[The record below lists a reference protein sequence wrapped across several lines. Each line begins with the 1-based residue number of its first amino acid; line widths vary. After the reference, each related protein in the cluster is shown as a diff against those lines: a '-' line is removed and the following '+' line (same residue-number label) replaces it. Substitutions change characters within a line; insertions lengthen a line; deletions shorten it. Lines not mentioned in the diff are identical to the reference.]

1 MGDWFFSAER
11 KSAEWINRDFLDWFA
26 RRREPGRPVFVF
38 LNYLDTHT
46 PYVLPPGARHRF
58 GVNPETKEEFR
69 NVLMDWGVLDKQRL
83 PQRYWSLARDAYD
96 NCVAYLDEQLG
107 ALFDELQRRGILDR
121 TLVIITSDHGEGLG
135 EHALFMHG
143 ESLYRTEIRVP
154 LLILTP
160 SHRPSGAV
168 VRETVSLRDLPATIV
183 DLIGLGNGSPFPGR
197 SLARLWADPPTG
209 GPPVETEGVLSELAS
224 PNPANP
230 NQGRSPAARGP
241 LDLSGRGGFR
251 LHPQ

>member
-1 MGDWFFSAER
+1 M
-11 KSAEWINRDFLDWFA
+11 
-26 RRREPGRPVFVF
+26 F

-46 PYVLPPGARHRF
+46 PYLLPPGARHRF
-58 GVNPETKEEFR
+58 GVNPETKEDFLD
-69 NVLMDWGVLDKQRL
+69 VLMDWGLLDKQRL
-83 PQRYWSLARDAYD
+83 PRRYWSLARDAYD

-135 EHALFMHG
+135 EHGLFMHG

-168 VRETVSLRDLPATIV
+168 VRRDGQPARPAG
-183 DLIGLGNGSPFPGR
+183 DHRRPDRPGEWV
-197 SLARLWADPPTG
+197 AVP
-209 GPPVETEGVLSELAS
+209 GPVAGPVVG
-224 PNPANP
+224 
-230 NQGRSPAARGP
+230 
-241 LDLSGRGGFR
+241 
-251 LHPQ
+251 